1 MSQPEDTPSG
11 QRRSEEGASG
21 GRPER
26 VPASRPERVRPSRM
40 ADRLSTDEAVLQQL
54 LADVPVGH
62 VGFVTEDGQPFVLPI
77 AISLDGDGILL
88 HGSTGSR
95 WLRLLATGIPV
106 SLAVTALDGMLV
118 ARSAFE
124 SSMHYRSA
132 VLFGCCTAL
141 HGEAK
146 LAALDALTDALI
158 PGRVAEVR
166 RPSAKELA
174 ATLVLRMAVEDW
186 SLKVS
191 DGEPDDPAED
201 VAGTAWAGV
210 LPRATR
216 YAEARQAPDLRPGIE
231 LPASVR
237 RLLAGGQ
244 A

>member
-1 MSQPEDTPSG
+1 MSRPSENG
-11 QRRSEEGASG
+11 QE
-21 GRPER
+21 
-26 VPASRPERVRPSRM
+26 PAAGSRPERVRPSRM
-40 ADRLSTDEAVLQQL
+40 TDRVGADQAKLAQL

-62 VGFVTEDGQPFVLPI
+62 VGFATEDGQPFVLPI
-77 AISLDGDGILL
+77 AVSPDGSDGPDVLL

-132 VLFGCCTAL
+132 VLFGRCVAL
-141 HGEAK
+141 QGEDK
-146 LAALDALTDALI
+146 ISALDLITDALI

-174 ATLVLRMAVEDW
+174 ATLVLRLNVEDW

-191 DGEPDDPAED
+191 NGEPDDLAED
-201 VAGTAWAGV
+201 VAGPAWAGV
-210 LPRATR
+210 LPLVSR
-216 YAEARQAPDLRPGIE
+216 YTEARDAPDLLPGIE
-231 LPASVR
+231 VPPSVR
-237 RLLAGGQ
+237 RMLHPGS
-244 A
+244 

>member
-1 MSQPEDTPSG
+1 MSRPSENG
-11 QRRSEEGASG
+11 QE
-21 GRPER
+21 
-26 VPASRPERVRPSRM
+26 PAAGSRPERVRPSRM
-40 ADRLSTDEAVLQQL
+40 ADRVGADQAKLAQL

-77 AISLDGDGILL
+77 AISPDGPDVLL

-95 WLRLLATGIPV
+95 WLRLIATGIPV

-132 VLFGCCTAL
+132 VLFGRCVAL
-141 HGEAK
+141 QGEAK
-146 LAALDALTDALI
+146 VNALDLLTDALI

-174 ATLVLRMAVEDW
+174 ATLVLRMDVEDW

-191 DGEPDDPAED
+191 DDQPDDLAED
-201 VAGTAWAGV
+201 VAGPAWAGI
-210 LPRATR
+210 LPLVSR
-216 YAEARQAPDLRPGIE
+216 YTAALDAPDLRPGIE
-231 LPASVR
+231 VPPSVR
-237 RLLAGGQ
+237 RMLQ
-244 A
+244 PDS

>member
-1 MSQPEDTPSG
+1 M
-11 QRRSEEGASG
+11 
-21 GRPER
+21 
-26 VPASRPERVRPSRM
+26 SRPERVRPSRM
-40 ADRLSTDEAVLQQL
+40 TERVSADQVALHQL

-77 AISLDGDGILL
+77 AISRDGADVLL

-141 HGEAK
+141 EDEAK
-146 LAALDALTDALI
+146 VAALDLLTDALI
-158 PGRVAEVR
+158 PGRVAEIR

-174 ATLVLRMAVEDW
+174 ATLVLRMSVEDW
-186 SLKVS
+186 SIKVS
-191 DGEPDDPAED
+191 DGDPDDLAED
-201 VAGTAWAGV
+201 VAGPAWAGV
-210 LPRATR
+210 LPLASR
-216 YAEARQAPDLRPGIE
+216 YSEARQAPDLRPGIE
-231 LPASVR
+231 IPASVR
-237 RLLAGGQ
+237 RMLGPGS
-244 A
+244 